1 MIARSLWLIEG
12 VASEPQDTSNL
23 DAVVVELGRLFD
35 AGQKDLLLGA
45 VRSVLGAAHTENSLL
60 SQKVVEL
67 TKKVYGRSSER
78 IDPNQLRL
86 ALADMRSEA
95 ASEPS
100 ADADGELPKDPPAAK
115 RKPRKNERQNGRRPL
130 PAHLPREEIRL
141 TPTPDQQAGKG
152 QMTRVGEERS
162 EVLEYEPARFK
173 VLVYVRETWS
183 NQTGE
188 IVTAPTANK
197 VIEKGLAGPGL
208 LTQVMISKFKDHCPL
223 ARQTRI
229 YQRSGIELH
238 RNTLVDWVAAVAFL
252 FEPIASRIYE
262 LAMMAHALQVD
273 DTRLDVLDRKK
284 KKNIK
289 RAHLWVLVG
298 DHKYIAFKYTPDW
311 TAEKAEAFLGSRIG
325 WMQVDGY
332 KGYGSIAKGRP
343 LLLVGCWMHARR
355 YFVKAFE
362 AKDMR
367 AAVPIDIIKK
377 MYDVERAAKEAGD
390 DHDARYQRRQNDLAP
405 LFDQFE
411 DWLAEH
417 RDATPPKSNLG
428 KAITYADNHWDIL
441 RVIEKDGALELDN
454 GDVERVIRGP
464 AIGRRNWLFAG
475 SDAGGERA
483 AVIMTVIET
492 AARAGIDLR
501 AYIHDLLVKLSAG
514 WKNSRLDELLPEN
527 WTSENSSPATI

>member
-1 MIARSLWLIEG
+1 MLDRRLWLIEG
-12 VASEPQDTSNL
+12 VAGDSQNSSDL
-23 DAVVVELGRLFD
+23 DAVVGELGRLFD
-35 AGQKDLLLGA
+35 AGRKDVLLGA
-45 VRSVLGAAHTENSLL
+45 VRSVLNAARTENLL
-60 SQKVVEL
+60 LTQKVVEL
-67 TKKVYGRSSER
+67 TRKVYGRSSER

-86 ALADMRSEA
+86 ALADMRQEATDSEA
-95 ASEPS
+95 GTEP
-100 ADADGELPKDPPAAK
+100 DTELPNDPPVTERK
-115 RKPRKNERQNGRRPL
+115 RPRKQGRQNGRRRL
-130 PAHLPREEIRL
+130 PADLPREEVRL

-152 QMTRVGEERS
+152 TMTKVGEERS

-183 NQTGE
+183 NATGE
-188 IVTAPTANK
+188 IVTAPAPNK
-197 VIEKGLAGPGL
+197 IIDKGLAGPGL
-208 LTQVMISKFKDHCPL
+208 LTQVILSKYKDHCPL

-229 YQRSGIELH
+229 YRRAGVELH

-252 FEPIASRIYE
+252 LEPIANRIYE
-262 LAMMAHALQVD
+262 LAMLAHALQVD
-273 DTRLDVLDRKK
+273 DTRLDVLDRRK

-298 DHKYIAFKYTPDW
+298 DHKYIACKYTPDW
-311 TAEKAEAFLGSRIG
+311 TAKQADAFLGSRIG

-332 KGYGSIAKGRP
+332 KGYESIAHDRP

-355 YFVKAFE
+355 YFVKAFD

-367 AAVPIDIIKK
+367 AAVPLDIIKK
-377 MYDVERAAKEAGD
+377 MYEVERASKDAGD
-390 DHDARYQRRQNDLAP
+390 DHDARYHRRQRDLVP
-405 LFDQFE
+405 LLDQFE
-411 DWLAEH
+411 RWLDEH

-428 KAITYADNHWDIL
+428 KAIGYADNHWDIL
-441 RVIEKDGALELDN
+441 RVVEKDGALDLDN

-483 AVIMTVIET
+483 AIILTVIET

-501 AYIHDLLVKLSAG
+501 AYVHDVLVKLSAG
-514 WKNSRLDELLPEN
+514 WPMSRLDELLPEN
-527 WTSENSSPATI
+527 WTPGDAS